1 MVIHVFQVHK
11 QTVNKV
17 PNAIPGKDSIKT
29 DILGMAGIPTEEP
42 AAKKRKIDA
51 APVAQVPPGMPP
63 YGAPPMGYPPYMGAP
78 GMPPYYPP
86 PGYGMPPGH
95 MGMPPMGPGMGMPPM
110 GPGMGMPPGMPPMG
124 PGMGMPPGMPP
135 NFPPMGPGMG
145 MPPAGP
151 PQPLFPIAGAQ
162 SQGRCSITIR
172 SYSAP
177 AQGVQIKFITIDL
190 CALMC
195 LLAQCIKIM
204 NKTALISP

>member
-1 MVIHVFQVHK
+1 VLETNRFIF
-11 QTVNKV
+11 T
-17 PNAIPGKDSIKT
+17 S
-29 DILGMAGIPTEEP
+29 EP

-63 YGAPPMGYPPYMGAP
+63 YGAPPMGYPYVNSSNSSRAMYSTANTRNRPYMGAP

-195 LLAQCIKIM
+195 FLAQCIKIM
-204 NKTALISP
+204 NKTALMSP